1 MKPRVV
7 VSRFAKLSITTV
19 AATLFLIGLG
29 ALVRATDSG
38 LGCPDWPGCYGRV
51 LPPSGD
57 EKAWIEHV
65 HRYWA
70 AVVIALLGWLAY
82 EARRSHQPLA
92 VRRVTLFGLIP
103 VVLAQAAL
111 GAVVVLIKLHWVSVS
126 GHLTLALSILG
137 LATWVAV
144 DALRR
149 EGFLRV
155 SPAAVGSG
163 KLARVALVTTGLVL
177 VQMILGSMVTGFDAG
192 MAYSTFP
199 SWNNKA
205 IPEFNEPF
213 VFRQLLHV
221 GHRLMAFALAAMII
235 ALLVRALRPG
245 VDPVVR
251 RAVKLSAALI
261 VVQIVLGVLNLRYA
275 LSAWTVVPH
284 LVVGA
289 TLWTAMLV
297 AVFCSRWQAAGAAV
311 DADLDRVAVEAR

>member
-19 AATLFLIGLG
+19 AATLLLIGLG
-29 ALVRATDSG
+29 GLVRATDSG

-70 AVVIALLGWLAY
+70 ALVIGLLVWLAI
-82 EARRSHQPLA
+82 EARRSDQPLG
-92 VRRVTLFGLIP
+92 VRRVTMFGLIP

-111 GAVVVLIKLHWVSVS
+111 GAVVVLIKLQPVSVT

-149 EGFLRV
+149 EGILPIA
-155 SPAAVGSG
+155 PAAEGSG
-163 KLARVALVTTGLVL
+163 RLARVALVTTGLVL
-177 VQMILGSMVTGFDAG
+177 VQMILGSMVTGFNAG
-192 MAYSTFP
+192 MAYETFP
-199 SWNNKA
+199 SFNNKVV
-205 IPEFNEPF
+205 PEFNAGV
-213 VFRQLLHV
+213 VFPQTLHV
-221 GHRLMAFALAAMII
+221 AHRLVAFGLLAMVI
-235 ALLVRALRPG
+235 ALLVRSRRRG

-251 RAVKLSAALI
+251 RAVALSTGLI
-261 VVQIVLGVLNLRYA
+261 VVQIVLGVLNLRFV

-297 AVFCSRWQAAGAAV
+297 AVFCSRWQAAGSAADV
-311 DADLDRVAVEAR
+311 DSDRVAVTAR